1 MAQARKFDTG
11 IETLAT
17 TGTVV
22 PNSRDKRKVL
32 VMTGNVTIDPMTD
45 VYPGDT
51 YYFRVTLGGNTLTL
65 HADYVSLKTTPPTI
79 LENSIIQVDV
89 LADGTFEYFDLVN
102 AA

>member
-1 MAQARKFDTG
+1 MAQARKFVTG

-17 TGTVV
+17 TGTVT

-32 VMTGNVTIDPMTD
+32 TMTGDVTLNAPAD
-45 VYPGDT
+45 VWPGDT
-51 YYFRVTLGGNTLTL
+51 YYFRIVLDSNTLTL

-89 LADGTFEYFDLVN
+89 LADGSLEYFDLVN